1 MALFAVSFMLE
12 DGSDYNDRYTAL
24 VKAIEAAADGDVWSE
39 TTSFFLV
46 TSTKN
51 SLNLKDEIIS
61 GIAVQDGEK
70 LLVINLSKTKGHATS
85 GLTKK
90 TLFKKLIEQR

>member
-12 DGSDYNDRYTAL
+12 DGSDYKDRYTAL
-24 VKAIEAAADGDVWSE
+24 TKAIEEAADGDVWSE
-39 TTSFFLV
+39 TASFYLV

-51 SLNLKDEIIS
+51 SASLKDEITA
-61 GIAVQDGEK
+61 AVAMQDGDV

-85 GLTKK
+85 NLAKK
-90 TLFKKLIEQR
+90 ALFKKLIDQR

>member
-24 VKAIEAAADGDVWSE
+24 TKAIEAAADGDVWSE
-39 TTSFFLV
+39 TSSFYLV
-46 TSTKN
+46 NSTRN
-51 SLNLKDEIIS
+51 SLGLKDEIT
-61 GIAVQDGEK
+61 GAVALQDGDV

-85 GLTKK
+85 GIAKK
-90 TLFKKLIEQR
+90 ALFKKLIEQR

>member
-12 DGSDYNDRYTAL
+12 DGSDYNDRYAAL
-24 VKAIEAAADGDVWSE
+24 TKAIEQAADGDVWSE
-39 TTSFFLV
+39 TSSFYLV
-46 TSTKN
+46 SSTRN
-51 SLNLKDEIIS
+51 SVGLKDEITT
-61 GIAVQDGEK
+61 AVSLQDGDV

-85 GLTKK
+85 GLAKK